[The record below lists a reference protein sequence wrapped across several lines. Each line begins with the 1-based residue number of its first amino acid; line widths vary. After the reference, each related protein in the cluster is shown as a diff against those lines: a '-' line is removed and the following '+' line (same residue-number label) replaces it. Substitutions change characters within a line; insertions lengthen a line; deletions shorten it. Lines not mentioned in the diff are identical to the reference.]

1 MPRVVLEPITKVT
14 LNLYSRDVEWFQA
27 RFPQGYTEEIREAL
41 RRHIRYVEMMELPID
56 ELMDVQLKPG
66 DDEK

>member
-14 LNLYSRDVEWFQA
+14 LNLYTRDVEWFQT

-41 RRHIRYVEMMELPID
+41 RNHIRYVEAMETGD
-56 ELMDVQLKPG
+56 E
-66 DDEK
+66 